1 MSGKLFAILRL
12 PFKSERTLVRAALPA
27 SDQYVF
33 RIRKKEA
40 NRERLKLY
48 TLEPPCGGGSNEHPQ
63 SIIWAEIWKI
73 SFFFIWKFSGFG
85 GDFFFVYIWIGV
97 FS

>member
-1 MSGKLFAILRL
+1 MILSILGKVLTSHLDFLIYNLVHEMSGKLFAILRL
-12 PFKSERTLVRAALPA
+12 PFKSERTLVKAALPA

-48 TLEPPCGGGSNEHPQ
+48 LLEPPCGGGSNEHPQ
-63 SIIWAEIWKI
+63 SII
-73 SFFFIWKFSGFG
+73 
-85 GDFFFVYIWIGV
+85 
-97 FS
+97 